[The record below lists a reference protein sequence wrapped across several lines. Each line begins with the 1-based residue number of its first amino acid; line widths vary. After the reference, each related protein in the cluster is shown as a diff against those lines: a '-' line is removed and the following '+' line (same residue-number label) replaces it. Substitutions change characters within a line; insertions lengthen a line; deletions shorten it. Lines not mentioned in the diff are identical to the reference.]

1 MPVEVLMPKLGES
14 VVEGTLSKWLKK
26 VGDTVS
32 EYEPLAEVSSDKV
45 DTEIP
50 SPASG
55 ILLEILVEEG
65 TTVHAGTPIAVIGTP
80 EEAKAGAKPAAP
92 KAEAPAAPAP
102 AAEGSTPMK
111 KATPGKISPVV
122 ARLAAEYDV
131 DLSQVKGT
139 GLHGRITKKDVMAY
153 IEARESARTAAQEA
167 ARKAPPVSPVVAKL
181 AAEHGIDLSQV
192 KGTGKGG
199 RVTKKDILRYIEER
213 EKEKELPPWEQP
225 GTGILF
231 RPLEES
237 MAQPEAP
244 APPPPPSP
252 GPAAPPKPPVPP
264 TAVGPEEEV
273 VPLSRMRVLIA
284 EHMVRSK
291 HTSPHATTVM
301 EVDMSRV
308 VAHRNRHKEEFAREG
323 IKLTYT
329 PYFITAAIA
338 GLKAVPE
345 ANSVWAEDKLIL
357 KKRVHMG
364 MAVALENGLIV
375 PVIRNADSMNLRGLA
390 VAVNDLAERA
400 RSKKLLPD
408 EVQGATFSITNHG
421 VTGSLFAAPIINQ
434 PNAGILGVGAIVK
447 RVVVLETP
455 EGDQIAIRPMCY
467 ISLTFD
473 HRILDGASA
482 DKFLRTVKETLEN
495 WNPA

>member
-50 SPASG
+50 APASG
-55 ILLEILVEEG
+55 VLLQILVEEG
-65 TTVHAGTPIAVIGTP
+65 TTVHAGTPIAIIGTP
-80 EEAKAGAKPAAP
+80 EEAKAGVQPAAP
-92 KAEAPAAPAP
+92 KAEAPAAPEAEAP
-102 AAEGSTPMK
+102 VAAESTPMK
-111 KATPGKISPVV
+111 KAEVGKISPVV
-122 ARLAAEYDV
+122 ARLAAEYNV

-153 IEARESARTAAQEA
+153 IEARERARAAAQEA
-167 ARKAPPVSPVVAKL
+167 AAKAPPVSPVVAKL

-199 RVTKKDILRYIEER
+199 RVTKKDIQRYIEER

-225 GTGILF
+225 GTGVLF

-244 APPPPPSP
+244 APPP
-252 GPAAPPKPPVPP
+252 GPTAPPKPPAPP
-264 TAVGPEEEV
+264 AAAGPEEEIM
-273 VPLSRMRVLIA
+273 PLSRMRLLIA

-308 VAHRNRHKEEFAREG
+308 VAHRNRYKEEFAREG
-323 IKLTYT
+323 IKLTFT
-329 PYFITAAIA
+329 PYFIMAAIA

-390 VAVNDLAERA
+390 MAVNDLAERA
-400 RSKKLLPD
+400 RSKKLSPD

-467 ISLTFD
+467 LSFTFD

-495 WNPA
+495 WT

>member
-1 MPVEVLMPKLGES
+1 MSIEVLMPKLGES

-50 SPASG
+50 APASG
-55 ILLEILVEEG
+55 VLLQILVEEG
-65 TTVHAGTPIAVIGTP
+65 TTVHAGTPIAIIGTP
-80 EEAKAGAKPAAP
+80 EEAKAGVKPATPAT
-92 KAEAPAAPAP
+92 AEAPPAPEAEAAPAEE
-102 AAEGSTPMK
+102 ATPMK
-111 KATPGKISPVV
+111 KSEAGKISPVV

-153 IEARESARTAAQEA
+153 IEAREKAKEETS
-167 ARKAPPVSPVVAKL
+167 KAPPVSPVVARL
-181 AAEHGIDLSQV
+181 AAEHGIDLNKV

-199 RVTKKDILRYIEER
+199 RVTKKDIQRYIEEQ
-213 EKEKELPPWEQP
+213 EKQKEVPPWEQP

-237 MAQPEAP
+237 MAQPGATGPATPPEP
-244 APPPPPSP
+244 SAPPTPS
-252 GPAAPPKPPVPP
+252 
-264 TAVGPEEEV
+264 GPEEEV
-273 VPLSRMRVLIA
+273 VPLSRMRLLIA

-291 HTSPHATTVM
+291 RTSPHATTVM

-308 VAHRNRHKEEFAREG
+308 VAHRNRHKEEFARDG

-329 PYFITAAIA
+329 PYFIMAAIA

-390 VAVNDLAERA
+390 MAVNDLAERA
-400 RSKKLLPD
+400 RSKKLSPD

-467 ISLTFD
+467 LSFTFD

-482 DKFLRTVKETLEN
+482 DRFLRTVKEALEN
-495 WNPA
+495 WK

>member
-1 MPVEVLMPKLGES
+1 MPTEVLMPKLGES

-32 EYEPLAEVSSDKV
+32 EYEPIAEVSSDKV

-50 SPASG
+50 APASG
-55 ILLEILVEEG
+55 VVLKLLVEEG
-65 TTVHAGTPIAVIGTP
+65 TTVHADTTIAIIGTP
-80 EEAKAGAKPAAP
+80 EEAKAGVKPAAP
-92 KAEAPAAPAP
+92 EVEAPAA
-102 AAEGSTPMK
+102 EESTPMK
-111 KATPGKISPVV
+111 KAEIGKISPVV
-122 ARLAAEYDV
+122 ARLAAEYNV

-139 GLHGRITKKDVMAY
+139 GLHGRITKKDMMAY
-153 IEARESARTAAQEA
+153 IEEREKAKAAAQEA
-167 ARKAPPVSPVVAKL
+167 AKGAPPVSPVVARL
-181 AAEHGIDLSQV
+181 AAEHSIDLKQV

-199 RVTKKDILRYIEER
+199 RVTKKDITRYIEER
-213 EKEKELPPWEQP
+213 GKEKELPAWEQP

-237 MAQPEAP
+237 MKLQEEKP
-244 APPPPPSP
+244 APHPAP
-252 GPAAPPKPPVPP
+252 GPAGPPQP
-264 TAVGPEEEV
+264 AAIGPEEEAM
-273 VPLSRMRVLIA
+273 PLSRMRLLIA

-390 VAVNDLAERA
+390 IAVNDLAERA

-408 EVQGATFSITNHG
+408 DVQGATFSITNHG

-447 RVVVLETP
+447 RVVVVETP

-467 ISLTFD
+467 ISFTFD

-482 DKFLRTVKETLEN
+482 DKFLGRVKKALEE
-495 WNPA
+495 WS

>member
-1 MPVEVLMPKLGES
+1 MPTEVLMPKLGES

-32 EYEPLAEVSSDKV
+32 EYEPIAEVSSDKV

-50 SPASG
+50 APASG
-55 ILLEILVEEG
+55 VVLKLLVEEG
-65 TTVHAGTPIAVIGTP
+65 TTVHADTAIAIIGTP
-80 EEAKAGAKPAAP
+80 EEAKAGVKPAAP
-92 KAEAPAAPAP
+92 EVEAPAA
-102 AAEGSTPMK
+102 EESTPMK
-111 KATPGKISPVV
+111 KAEIGKISPVV
-122 ARLAAEYDV
+122 ARLAAEYNV

-139 GLHGRITKKDVMAY
+139 GLHGRITKKDMMAY
-153 IEARESARTAAQEA
+153 IEEREKAKAAAQEA
-167 ARKAPPVSPVVAKL
+167 AKGAPPVSPVVARL
-181 AAEHGIDLSQV
+181 AAEHSIDLKQV

-199 RVTKKDILRYIEER
+199 RVTKKDITRYIEER
-213 EKEKELPPWEQP
+213 GKEKELPAWEQP

-237 MAQPEAP
+237 MELQEEKP
-244 APPPPPSP
+244 APRPAP
-252 GPAAPPKPPVPP
+252 GPAAPPQP
-264 TAVGPEEEV
+264 AAIGPEEEAM
-273 VPLSRMRVLIA
+273 PLSRMRLLIA

-390 VAVNDLAERA
+390 IAVNDLAERA

-408 EVQGATFSITNHG
+408 DVQGATFSITNHG

-447 RVVVLETP
+447 RVVVVETP
-455 EGDQIAIRPMCY
+455 EGDHIAIRPMCY
-467 ISLTFD
+467 ISFTFD

-482 DKFLRTVKETLEN
+482 DKFLGRVKKALEE
-495 WNPA
+495 WS